1 MNYKSIISV
10 DNTGLKPWAKTEIS
24 KLSENVVFYDT
35 DPENSE
41 EVIDRAKNADAI
53 LVSWRTQITK
63 EIMDECK
70 NLKYIGMCC
79 SLYDENSAN
88 VDIKYARSK
97 NIEVLGIRDYGDE
110 GLVEFALSELIRLF
124 HGFGEHQWSDKQEE
138 LTNKTLGIIGMGAT
152 GQMLASRAVAFGMKV
167 CYFNRTR
174 KYDIENENIEYLPLN
189 ELLIKSD
196 VISTHLPK
204 HTKVLFEKEFE
215 LLGTNKVFINTSLEL
230 TCDLSSLKK
239 WLEKD
244 NNYAIFDISAFGGHL
259 DELTQLKRMIYTK
272 KQTGFTNQA
281 EDRLS
286 QKVIDNIKS
295 S

>member
-1 MNYKSIISV
+1 
-10 DNTGLKPWAKTEIS
+10 
-24 KLSENVVFYDT
+24 
-35 DPENSE
+35 
-41 EVIDRAKNADAI
+41 
-53 LVSWRTQITK
+53 
-63 EIMDECK
+63 
-70 NLKYIGMCC
+70 MCC

-97 NIEVLGIRDYGDE
+97 SIEVLGIRDYGDE
-110 GLVEFALSELIRLF
+110 GLAEFALSELIRLF

-152 GQMLASRAVAFGMKV
+152 GQMLASRAISFGMKV

-204 HTKVLFEKEFE
+204 HTKVLFEKEFK
-215 LLGTNKVFINTSLEL
+215 LLGSNKVFINTSLEL
-230 TCDLSSLKK
+230 TCDFDSLKK

-244 NNYAIFDISAFGGHL
+244 NNYAIFDSFIDVKHSLVEYNVSKGCIDFFTRAYFSRICYATCFSCPTCRRFFIFNL
-259 DELTQLKRMIYTK
+259 FINVSFICLK
-272 KQTGFTNQA
+272 
-281 EDRLS
+281 
-286 QKVIDNIKS
+286 
-295 S
+295 